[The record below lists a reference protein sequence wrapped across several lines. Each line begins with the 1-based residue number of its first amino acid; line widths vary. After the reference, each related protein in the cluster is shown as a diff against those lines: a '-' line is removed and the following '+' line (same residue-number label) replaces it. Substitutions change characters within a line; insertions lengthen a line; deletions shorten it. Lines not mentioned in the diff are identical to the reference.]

1 MQPTE
6 LTMIAADRLRIAWS
20 DGQIREY
27 THAELR
33 ENCPCASCREKRKA
47 PPVESALPILK
58 TEETEPLSIVQMQ
71 PMGNY
76 AYAIHFS
83 DGHNTGIYTLELL
96 REIGQAR

>member
-6 LTMIAADRLRIAWS
+6 LKMIATDRLRIEWS
-20 DGQIREY
+20 DGQVRVY
-27 THAELR
+27 SLTELR
-33 ENCPCASCREKRKA
+33 ENCPCATCMEKRRS
-47 PPVESALPILK
+47 PPDASVLPILNI
-58 TEETEPLSIVQMQ
+58 EEIEPLSIVHMQ
-71 PMGNY
+71 PMGSY